1 MKDVLI
7 LIGKLKTIYRFA
19 IVAILAVAIVALY
32 VVAVYMPFRANMM
45 EMKDEYS
52 RRSTEFT
59 KMVVLARDRA
69 QFMEEV
75 ESLDRELKVAMSILP
90 DKKEI
95 PALLKRISEEA
106 EKFGLEVNFFQPKG
120 EMRKGFYAEVP
131 VDIKLKGTFH
141 EVLSFFDS
149 INKLSRIVNVS
160 NIKMESGKQKTVKKK
175 TGVSNGVFA
184 AFQPNKTEL
193 KVSFRATTYR
203 FIAHG
208 NSKKGKGGKSAK
220 K

>member
-7 LIGKLKTIYRFA
+7 LIGKLKVLYRFA
-19 IVAILAVAIVALY
+19 IVAIISVAIVALY

-45 EMKDEYS
+45 EMKDEYG

-131 VDIKLKGTFH
+131 VDIKLTGTFH

-160 NIKMESGKQKTVKKK
+160 NIKMESKKQKVVKKK
-175 TGVSNGVFA
+175 KGISNGVFA

-193 KVSFRATTYR
+193 NVSFRATTYR
-203 FIAHG
+203 FVAHG
-208 NSKKGKGGKSAK
+208 NKKGKGGKRAK

>member
-7 LIGKLKTIYRFA
+7 QIGKLKVLYRFA
-19 IVAILAVAIVALY
+19 IVSILAVVIVALY

-59 KMVVLARDRA
+59 KLVVLARDRA

-95 PALLKRISEEA
+95 PSLLKRISEEA

-131 VDIKLKGTFH
+131 VDIKLKGTYH

-160 NIKMESGKQKTVKKK
+160 NIKMASKKQQRKKK
-175 TGVSNGVFA
+175 KKGVNGAFS

-193 KVSFRATTYR
+193 DVSFRATTYR
-203 FIAHG
+203 FLVHA
-208 NSKKGKGGKSAK
+208 NKKGKGGKRAK

>member
-7 LIGKLKTIYRFA
+7 QVGKLKTLYRFA

-32 VVAVYMPFRANMM
+32 VMAVYMPFRANMM
-45 EMKDEYS
+45 KMKDEYS

-95 PALLKRISEEA
+95 PSLLKRISEEA

-160 NIKMESGKQKTVKKK
+160 NIKMASKPQKSAKKK
-175 TGVSNGVFA
+175 KGVSNGVFS

-193 KVSFRATTYR
+193 DVSFRATTYR
-203 FIAHG
+203 FLVNA
-208 NSKKGKGGKSAK
+208 KPKGKGGKRAK

>member
-7 LIGKLKTIYRFA
+7 QIGKLKVLYRFA
-19 IVAILAVAIVALY
+19 IVSVLAVAIVALY

-59 KMVVLARDRA
+59 KLVVLARDRA

-95 PALLKRISEEA
+95 PSLLKRISEEA

-131 VDIKLKGTFH
+131 VDIKLKGTYH

-160 NIKMESGKQKTVKKK
+160 NIKMASKKQQRKKK
-175 TGVSNGVFA
+175 KKGVSNGAFS

-193 KVSFRATTYR
+193 DVSFRATTYR
-203 FIAHG
+203 FLVHA
-208 NSKKGKGGKSAK
+208 NKKGKGGKRAK